1 MVALFFEAYG
11 ALCFFSLIA
20 FLALAAVAKLRPD
33 LDEEEFEELEK
44 LKKLANS
51 GPLDAFPPQDPEM
64 EGIIEELSRAAP
76 AHPAKRNKRPI
87 RRRPHLF
94 HARKPRMT

>member
-1 MVALFFEAYG
+1 MTLFFEAYG
-11 ALCFFSLIA
+11 ALCFFSLVA

-51 GPLDAFPPQDPEM
+51 GPPNALPREDPDID
-64 EGIIEELSRAAP
+64 GIIEELSRAAP
-76 AHPAKRNKRPI
+76 ARPAKRNKRPI
-87 RRRPHLF
+87 QRRPRLF
-94 HARKPRMT
+94 HARKPRLT